1 MIYNFYPS
9 LLDNILFFFL
19 LTGIIA
25 FFYVVVGLAF
35 KPSSNHRLG
44 LKCSN
49 IVQAIFILFCGVL
62 KKGVVYN
69 SRSHPLET
77 DSEFNFGWTN
87 TQCLKMTEEK
97 VLPLS

>member
-1 MIYNFYPS
+1 MIHNFYPS
-9 LLDNILFFFL
+9 LLDNILIFL
-19 LTGIIA
+19 LIYIS

-35 KPSSNHRLG
+35 VSSSNHWLG

-62 KKGVVYN
+62 KKGVVYS
-69 SRSHPLET
+69 SRSDPLET
-77 DSEFNFGWTN
+77 DSEFNSGWTN
-87 TQCLKMTEEK
+87 TQGLKMTEEK